1 MKRSALSLLSL
12 AHLAVDVTGG
22 ALTAMLPY
30 LQAQFALSYVLLAT
44 ISTTYQVTSS
54 IAQPIFGIV
63 SDRGAKRYLVPLGV
77 LLAVGGFAALG
88 RAPTYGLVLAAV
100 ALTGIGS
107 AIFHPEAT
115 KSARFVSGSSRA
127 TGMSYF
133 SIGGNIG
140 VALGPLVVTAIV
152 AWKGTQGT
160 WVYLIPGLVAT
171 MLVLFAGPAI
181 QRAETAHAAAA
192 PPGKIRSLRGP
203 MTLLIAVVALRS
215 MIYSGMLVFIPLYA
229 VHVLD
234 QPTSFTGPLL
244 FAILGAGALST
255 VAGGAIADRLG
266 NKRTMLTSL
275 AFVPAFLAAYIIAPG
290 VVGIIALAL
299 AGACII
305 STTSITVVMAQDF
318 MPGRLALAASLVI
331 GFTSGLGGIGVA
343 LLGRVADLE
352 GLRVVL
358 WVLVAVAAAGTA
370 LTAFLP
376 AGSEKR
382 ARDTQIAAAIPEPA
396 HSGR

>member
-12 AHLAVDVTGG
+12 GHLTVDVTAG

-30 LQAQFALSYVLLAT
+30 LQSEFALSYVLLAM

-54 IAQPIFGIV
+54 IAQPIFGVV
-63 SDRGAKRYLVPLGV
+63 SDRGAKRYLVPMGV
-77 LLAVGGFAALG
+77 LLAAGGFAMLG
-88 RAPTYGLVLAAV
+88 KAPTYSLVLAAV
-100 ALTGIGS
+100 ALAGIGS

-115 KSARFVSGSSRA
+115 KAARFVSGTSRA

-152 AWKGTQGT
+152 AWAGTSGT
-160 WVYLIPGLVAT
+160 WIYIVPGIIAT
-171 MLVLFAGPAI
+171 ALVLLAEPAI
-181 QRAETAHAAAA
+181 GRAETAHTAAA
-192 PPGKIRSLRGP
+192 PPGKVSSDRRP

-215 MIYSGMLVFIPLYA
+215 MIYSGILVFIPLYA
-229 VHVLD
+229 VHVLH
-234 QPTSFTGPLL
+234 QPKSFTGPLL
-244 FAILGAGALST
+244 FAILGTGALST
-255 VAGGAIADRLG
+255 IVGGAIADRVG

-275 AFVPAFLAAYIIAPG
+275 ACVPLLLATYVVWPGAVG
-290 VVGIIALAL
+290 VVALAL

-305 STTSITVVMAQDF
+305 STTSISVVMAQDF

-331 GFTSGLGGIGVA
+331 GFTSGLGGLGVA
-343 LLGRVADLE
+343 LLGGLADLA
-352 GLRVVL
+352 GLYVVL
-358 WVLVAVAAAGTA
+358 WVLVGIAVAGTV

-376 AGSEKR
+376 AR
-382 ARDTQIAAAIPEPA
+382 ADGRVSAGQAAPLPEPA
-396 HSGR
+396 RLR

>member
-1 MKRSALSLLSL
+1 MKRRALSLLSFG
-12 AHLAVDVTGG
+12 HLTVDVTAG

-30 LQAQFALSYVLLAT
+30 LQSEFALSYVLLAT

-63 SDRGAKRYLVPLGV
+63 SDRGAKRYLVPMGV
-77 LLAVGGFAALG
+77 LLAAGGFAMLG
-88 RAPTYGLVLAAV
+88 KAPTYGLVLAAV

-115 KSARFVSGSSRA
+115 KSARFVSGTARA

-152 AWKGTQGT
+152 AWAGTGGT
-160 WVYLIPGLVAT
+160 WIYIVPGVVATGLV
-171 MLVLFAGPAI
+171 LLAGPAI
-181 QRAETAHAAAA
+181 GRAESAHAAAA
-192 PPGKIRSLRGP
+192 PPGRIRSDRRP
-203 MTLLIAVVALRS
+203 MALLIAVVALRS
-215 MIYSGMLVFIPLYA
+215 MIYSGVLVFVPLYA
-229 VHVLD
+229 VHVLHR
-234 QPTSFTGPLL
+234 PTSFTGPLL
-244 FAILGAGALST
+244 FAILASGALST
-255 VAGGAIADRLG
+255 IVGGAIADRVG

-275 AFVPAFLAAYIIAPG
+275 AFVPLLLATYIISPG
-290 VVGIIALAL
+290 AMGVTALAL

-305 STTSITVVMAQDF
+305 STTSISVVMAQDF

-331 GFTSGLGGIGVA
+331 GFTSGLGGLGVA
-343 LLGRVADLE
+343 LLGGLADLA
-352 GLRVVL
+352 GLRIVL
-358 WVLVAVAAAGTA
+358 WVLVGIAVAGTV

-376 AGSEKR
+376 AGAARR
-382 ARDTQIAAAIPEPA
+382 ASDLQAAPLPEPA
-396 HSGR
+396 RLR